1 MSLRARSGR
10 SDNRR
15 DASLDD
21 AALDLAQPSTADAQ
35 PALWEVLHHSIGNRA
50 IGQLIETQRRA
61 ASEGQISVSPEQQTQ
76 IETERSSG
84 RPLDDDFGKDLQS
97 LLGADVAGIRLHDGA
112 AAAALAS
119 GLDANAFTQG
129 RDIFLG
135 SAYQRRTARGDQTL
149 AHEVTHAAMGRTTAG
164 AVQREAATATETVVA
179 TPAST
184 TAVAGTEAVAAS
196 AGTETAAVK
205 HYSLSTDVVVPSDI
219 EDKVSKMAD
228 AYYAAKKADIVI
240 TDGERTTAQQA
251 EYIYRK
257 LDKDGE
263 SDTSALYGNGEN
275 IKAIIAAW
283 KTKKT
288 KDEQV
293 QAMTEALDKQ
303 VDAGKYISQHLRNN
317 AVDVRSSDG
326 TDMAALKKAAEANG
340 GSLLDESKKKAGP
353 HYHIGF

>member
-1 MSLRARSGR
+1 MNRRIRSGR
-10 SDNRR
+10 SENRSE
-15 DASLDD
+15 ASLDHASD
-21 AALDLAQPSTADAQ
+21 FAQPDTAGPQ
-35 PALWEVLHHSIGNRA
+35 SGLWEVLHHSMGNRA
-50 IGQLIETQRRA
+50 VGRMVETQRRA
-61 ASEGQISVSPEQQTQ
+61 ASESPVPISPEQQAQ
-76 IETERSSG
+76 IEVARSSG
-84 RPLDDDFGKDLQS
+84 HPLDEDTKDELPP
-97 LLGADVAGIRLHDGA
+97 LLGADVPGVRLHEGPT
-112 AAAALAS
+112 AAALAS

-135 SAYQRRTARGDQTL
+135 AGYESNTARGDQTL
-149 AHEVTHAAMGRTTAG
+149 VHELAHAAQARTAAG
-164 AVQREAATATETVVA
+164 TVQREAATATDTAVA
-179 TPAST
+179 TPTST
-184 TAVAGTEAVAAS
+184 TNAPGSEAVVAA
-196 AGTETAAVK
+196 AETEPAAVK

-263 SDTSALYGNGEN
+263 SDTSTLYGNGEN
-275 IKAIIAAW
+275 IKAVIAAW

-288 KDEQV
+288 KDEQIQV
-293 QAMTEALDKQ
+293 MTEALDKQ
-303 VDAGKYISQHLRNN
+303 VGEGKYISQHLRNN

-326 TDMAALKKAAEANG
+326 TDMAELKKAAEANG

-353 HYHIGF
+353 HYHISF

>member
-1 MSLRARSGR
+1 MQI
-10 SDNRR
+10 
-15 DASLDD
+15 D
-21 AALDLAQPSTADAQ
+21 AAR
-35 PALWEVLHHSIGNRA
+35 G
-50 IGQLIETQRRA
+50 
-61 ASEGQISVSPEQQTQ
+61 
-76 IETERSSG
+76 SG
-84 RPLDDDFGKDLQS
+84 RPLDDEMSDELQP
-97 LLGADVAGIRLHDGA
+97 LLGADVLDIRLHEGT

-119 GLDANAFTQG
+119 DLGAIAFTQG

-135 SAYQRRTARGDQTL
+135 ASYRRGTARGDQTL
-149 AHEVTHAAMGRTTAG
+149 AHEMAHAAQGRTTGG
-164 AVQREAATATETVVA
+164 AVQREAATETV
-179 TPAST
+179 
-184 TAVAGTEAVAAS
+184 TAVAPPTSTTSAPGTEAVAAD
-196 AGTETAAVK
+196 ATPETAAVK
-205 HYSLSTDVVVPSDI
+205 HYSLSTDVVVPADI

-263 SDTSALYGNGEN
+263 SDTSTLYGNGEN

-288 KDEQV
+288 KEEQV
-293 QAMTEALDKQ
+293 QAMTAALDKQ
-303 VDAGKYISQHLRNN
+303 VEEGKYISQHLRNN

-326 TDMAALKKAAEANG
+326 TDMVQLEKAAEANG
-340 GSLLDESKKKAGP
+340 GTLLDESKKKAGP